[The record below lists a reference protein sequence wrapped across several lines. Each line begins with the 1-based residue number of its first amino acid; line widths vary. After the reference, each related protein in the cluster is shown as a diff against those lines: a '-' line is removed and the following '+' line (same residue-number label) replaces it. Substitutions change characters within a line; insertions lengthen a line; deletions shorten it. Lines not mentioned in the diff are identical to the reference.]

1 MYKSPRFLSA
11 NNTKILYVFPSAT
24 SFFSAS
30 QNSDDSFTLA
40 VERSKIT
47 VDNQGSQKFSFGVKD
62 GDLIY
67 QEYSMTVKMTY
78 VEDQAEKKA
87 KAAALQKAS
96 GFSGINMAEV
106 DAILAK
112 LAKQNDG
119 PVIADPE
126 MSFDKVSTS
135 GIIGINFNQEML
147 VAKGMNYTSVF
158 KLSIFAEQDA
168 SV

>member
-1 MYKSPRFLSA
+1 MSA

-62 GDLIY
+62 GDFIY
-67 QEYSMTVKMTY
+67 QEYSMTVKMSY

-112 LAKQNDG
+112 LA
-119 PVIADPE
+119 
-126 MSFDKVSTS
+126 
-135 GIIGINFNQEML
+135 
-147 VAKGMNYTSVF
+147 
-158 KLSIFAEQDA
+158 
-168 SV
+168 